1 MTPIYTPQPSGSSDR
16 GYKEMTLTELM
27 KLIESEASRSVK
39 ASEQF
44 QKTLDSFGF
53 ITEKN
58 F

>member
-16 GYKEMTLTELM
+16 RCNELTLTELM

-44 QKTLDSFGF
+44 QKLSDRLGF
-53 ITEKN
+53 IRE